1 MTTLSLLGFSLL
13 GFSPLQLL
21 AITAIM
27 AAATI
32 VQMALGLG
40 LGLVMIPLLAL
51 VSTSLVPAPA
61 ILSAFLVM
69 AAMIW
74 GRTAL
79 IDRPGIGWGTLG
91 LVFGTAAGVAALLAI
106 DPHHLPRVFGAMIL
120 LAVVLAL
127 VGLKLRAI
135 PRDIL
140 GASLVSGFMGG
151 MSGIHGPLIGIVYA
165 GEDPARVRATLGLYW
180 IIAYGLMVA
189 MHALAGR
196 FGLADLA
203 SAGLLVPGIVVGYVL
218 APRVI
223 AHIDRRCMRIG
234 MLAVA
239 VAGAL
244 VLILRG

>member
-1 MTTLSLLGFSLL
+1 MTSLALLGFT
-13 GFSPLQLL
+13 PLELL

-69 AAMIW
+69 AAMVW
-74 GRTAL
+74 GRASL
-79 IDRPGIGWGTLG
+79 IDRPGIGWGTAG
-91 LVFGTAAGVAALLAI
+91 LAIGTAAGVAALIAI
-106 DPHHLPRVFGAMIL
+106 DPRHLPRVFGAMIL
-120 LAVVLAL
+120 MAVALAL
-127 VGLKLRAI
+127 VGLKLKPL
-135 PRDIL
+135 PRDIF
-140 GASLVSGFMGG
+140 GASVVSGFMGG
-151 MSGIHGPLIGIVYA
+151 MSGIHGPLIGIAYA

-189 MHALAGR
+189 MHAGAGR
-196 FGLADLA
+196 FGAADLA
-203 SAGLLVPGIVVGYVL
+203 RAGLLVPGIAVGYVL
-218 APRVI
+218 APLVI
-223 AHIDRRCMRIG
+223 VHIDRRRMRLG
-234 MLAVA
+234 MLTVA
-239 VAGAL
+239 VTGAL